1 MTYAVTFLNKQGHER
16 KEYIVADDLYT
27 AVQTCKL
34 LDNVA
39 QVKQIIQAPH
49 D

>member
-1 MTYAVTFLNKQGHER
+1 MTFAITFLTKQGVKRTEN
-16 KEYIVADDLYT
+16 IVADDLYT

-39 QVKQIIQAPH
+39 QVKQIIRTH